1 MCLLSSEWSLLGPP
15 ATPVAQVP
23 NIAATHPLTTPLV
36 RLALLERSVVPRLAP
51 SPASARSMSL
61 LASSSTSVAAAKRRK
76 IRGVVGIK
84 GISTEALVAVL
95 KEAKAQDLD
104 ITSRWQ
110 VQSLVTKEFGKVHHS
125 IQLPLAE
132 GGTFAWKVCRVD
144 SLMHYFASESAGFR
158 ASLLGALER
167 AGPRPLSCILYLDEI
182 VPGNILRPDN
192 RRKFWSIYLSF
203 EELGRERLFLE
214 QYWLPLAVLRS
225 SVVGTVAGGLSNC
238 FRLLVRSLLLDPV
251 PAANAGFA
259 LDLGAGA
266 SLIRL
271 RVSSVVGDEAA
282 LKSVWG
288 SKGAAGTRPC
298 FFLRELR
305 VDFFEVGGHDPRY
318 CRHFVCRPQVIPT
331 LCGCRCL
338 VCL

>member
-1 MCLLSSEWSLLGPP
+1 ML
-15 ATPVAQVP
+15 
-23 NIAATHPLTTPLV
+23 
-36 RLALLERSVVPRLAP
+36 PRLA
-51 SPASARSMSL
+51 SRSVSARSMSL
-61 LASSSTSVAAAKRRK
+61 LGCSSDTVAATKRRK
-76 IRGVVGIK
+76 LRGVVGIK

-95 KEAKAQDLD
+95 RAAKADDLD

-110 VQSLVTKEFGKVHHS
+110 VQNLVSKEFSKVHHS
-125 IQLPLAE
+125 IELPLVT

-144 SLMHYFASESAGFR
+144 SLMLYFASESEDFR
-158 ASLLGALER
+158 ASLLAALR
-167 AGPRPLSCILYLDEI
+167 CAGPRPLSCILYLDEI

-192 RRKFWSIYLSF
+192 RRKFWSVYLSF
-203 EELGRERLFLE
+203 EEFGRERLFLE
-214 QYWLPLAVLRS
+214 QYWLPVAVLRS

-251 PAANAGFA
+251 PAARAGFA

-298 FFLRELR
+298 FFCGNCVSISSKLADGSPELIDISCADPSLFQLCADADVWSAYDHLAEQQPR
-305 VDFFEVGGHDPRY
+305 LSRADFAILEQASGFAE
-318 CRHFVCRPQVIPT
+318 
-331 LCGCRCL
+331 
-338 VCL
+338 